1 MAERR
6 HGPFEMAVMS
16 SVLSVNYSFTQQ
28 CIAIGRFCLVL
39 GYENFRHEYRILSIF
54 EPARQAI
61 GMLEGK
67 HQSSMGELWSRSFRG
82 PLPAP

>member
-16 SVLSVNYSFTQQ
+16 SVLSVNYSFTQNALQ
-28 CIAIGRFCLVL
+28 NLAFLPRL
-39 GYENFRHEYRILSIF
+39 GIREFSPHVQNF